1 MRAMP
6 APSPIST
13 RPRHALAQL
22 PAAPGVYRFRGR
34 DGRVLYIGRA
44 TELRHRVASYWSNLG
59 DRRRLA
65 PMVRRIDRIEAIAC
79 DSVHEAAWLE
89 RNLLETTM
97 PRWNRTAGG
106 QEVPVYV
113 RLDAR
118 PTAPGVSVVHAD
130 RLGGAVQVFGPYL
143 GGLRVRQAVSG
154 LHRILPLAY
163 TARTLSGAEREMAR
177 LRGVA
182 EVDRDRVVAT
192 HRRRARAGTRGRGA
206 GAYGVGAR
214 PRDRA
219 SDALAFE
226 LAGRVQAEIDALDW
240 ITSPQRVTTADAR
253 GISTST
259 AGTTASSCASRSAPV
274 ACAPG
279 RSGHVAMPG
288 RKPTW
293 PRRRMPGAASRSG
306 TPSSPWRSL
315 RRRLS
320 APSAPGRL
328 VALVVQPG

>member
-1 MRAMP
+1 MARVRAMP

-44 TELRHRVASYWSNLG
+44 TELRHRVASYWSDLG

-65 PMVRRIDRIEAIAC
+65 PMVRRIDRIEAVAC

-118 PTAPGVSVVHAD
+118 PAAPGVSVVHAD

-163 TARTLSGAEREMAR
+163 TARTLSGAERAMAR

-192 HRRRARAGTRGRGA
+192 IAACSGGNPRTWRWRVRRWSTPATCVRCACLRARRTRPGGDRCPRLDHQPPACDDRGRRGSRRLRL
-206 GAYGVGAR
+206 AR
-214 PRDRA
+214 RPPR
-219 SDALAFE
+219 AL
-226 LAGRVQAEIDALDW
+226 
-240 ITSPQRVTTADAR
+240 R
-253 GISTST
+253 G
-259 AGTTASSCASRSAPV
+259 SAPV
-274 ACAPG
+274 ACAHG

-306 TPSSPWRSL
+306 MPSSPWHSL
-315 RRRLS
+315 TASSER
-320 APSAPGRL
+320 PGQRPL
-328 VALVVQPG
+328 TG

>member
-1 MRAMP
+1 MARVRAMP

-44 TELRHRVASYWSNLG
+44 TELRHRVASYWSDLG

-118 PTAPGVSVVHAD
+118 PAAPGVSVVHAD

-192 HRRRARAGTRGRGA
+192 IAGVLGREPADVALARTALEHA
-206 GAYGVGAR
+206 
-214 PRDRA
+214 RDRA

-240 ITSPQRVTTADAR
+240 ITSPQRVTTADAGDLDVYGWHDGLLVR
-253 GISTST
+253 FEVR
-259 AGTTASSCASRSAPV
+259 A
-274 ACAPG
+274 
-279 RSGHVAMPG
+279 
-288 RKPTW
+288 
-293 PRRRMPGAASRSG
+293 
-306 TPSSPWRSL
+306 
-315 RRRLS
+315 
-320 APSAPGRL
+320 GRL
-328 VALVVQPG
+328 CTWTQRPCGDAGAQAHLAATPDAWRGFAQRNAELAVALAHGFV